1 MIIKQSKVK
10 VIDNSGVA
18 LGQCIHVY
26 GKKVASIGDEILI
39 AVKRIRRVKSSFTK
53 GVGKTT
59 RIQKGG
65 TYPALVVW
73 AKKPV
78 KAADGSFMSFDEN
91 AVVILNAYVFRRYK
105 FHPDNRP
112 RRISGIF
119 TSEFDGT
126 KVPLLEEQ
134 EVCKGFK
141 AFIFSIRSNVYNY
154 APSGWTIIEEP
165 EVGWLGEL
173 VAEPSSIFDSF

>member
-1 MIIKQSKVK
+1 MHNQYIE
-10 VIDNSGVA
+10 
-18 LGQCIHVY
+18 
-26 GKKVASIGDEILI
+26 SIAEQKLRILSEIE
-39 AVKRIRRVKSSFTK
+39 
-53 GVGKTT
+53 
-59 RIQKGG
+59 
-65 TYPALVVW
+65 
-73 AKKPV
+73 
-78 KAADGSFMSFDEN
+78 AAEN

-105 FHPDNRP
+105 FHPDNKP

-154 APSGWTIIEEP
+154 APSGWNIIEEP
-165 EVGWLGEL
+165 EVEWLGEL
-173 VAEPSSIFDSF
+173 IAEPSSIFDSF